1 MIKQWMLICLLVGFG
16 QVTAQETPVAFT
28 GATLL
33 PISGAPIEQG
43 VLVVQQGKI
52 LAIGKASAVRIPPN
66 AQRVDLSGKMLM
78 PGLIDTHSHVGEAA
92 GGDGSAALQPD
103 VRVLDALNVL
113 SPSLGR
119 ARAGGITTVNVMPG
133 SGHLLSGQT
142 AYLKLRKGKAIQDL
156 LLCKDLLSEVCGGMK
171 MANGTNPMRDNGTF
185 PGTRSRSA
193 AMARQWFLKAQH
205 YQRKVQ
211 EAAGDPSKMPER
223 DLQMEALVQVLEG
236 KRTVH
241 FHTHRADDILTAI
254 RIGQE
259 FGFKPVLQH
268 VSEGWK
274 VAKEIAASGF
284 PASVIVIDSPG
295 GKLEAME
302 LRFDTGAALVKEGV
316 LMGYHTDDYITDS
329 RLFLRSAALGI
340 RAGLNRE
347 KALES
352 LTLAGAKMLGL
363 DHRVGTLE
371 VGKDA
376 DFIVLSGD
384 PMSVYTRIE
393 QTWIEGQI
401 VFDLSNPEDR
411 KFANGA
417 YGVLVGD
424 VVHTHHDGED
434 DGHR

>member
-1 MIKQWMLICLLVGFG
+1 MKQLLVICMVLLMGYA
-16 QVTAQETPVAFT
+16 QAQETPIAFIGGT
-28 GATLL
+28 II
-33 PISGAPIEQG
+33 PVSGPPIENG
-43 VLVVQQGKI
+43 ILLVQHGKI
-52 LAIGKASAVRIPPN
+52 QAVGRAATVRLSSEVTRID
-66 AQRVDLSGKMLM
+66 VSGKVLM
-78 PGLIDTHSHVGEAA
+78 PGLVDTHSHVGEAA

-103 VRVLDALNVL
+103 VRVLDALNVW

-142 AYLKLRKGKAIQDL
+142 AYLKLRKGNAIQEL
-156 LLCKDLLSEVCGGMK
+156 LLCKDLLNEVCGGMK

-193 AMARQWFLKAQH
+193 AMARQLFIKAQA
-205 YQRKVQ
+205 YQRKIK
-211 EAAGDPSKMPER
+211 EAAGDATKMPER

-295 GKLEAME
+295 GKLEAMDM
-302 LRFDTGAALVKEGV
+302 RFETGAALVKEGA

-329 RLFLRSAALGI
+329 RLFLRSAALGM

-352 LTLAGAKMLGL
+352 VTLAGAKMLDL
-363 DHRVGTLE
+363 DHRLGTLE
-371 VGKDA
+371 SGKDA

-393 QTWIEGQI
+393 QTWIEGKK

-411 KFANGA
+411 KYATGA

-424 VVHTHHDGED
+424 VVHTHHDGDE